1 MQSVKD
7 VGVHMVGSN
16 DFRRRCS
23 ELSKKADN
31 MYNNM
36 IMPNQQDGNF
46 VSTAQAN
53 VHDVQAQDTTKD
65 AHVVPKR
72 RVRRKFLFV
81 NWLVT
86 GQKPPLQS
94 NSKYPVSEED
104 IINYSAIVELAH
116 SLDHKK

>member
-1 MQSVKD
+1 
-7 VGVHMVGSN
+7 MVT
-16 DFRRRCS
+16 
-23 ELSKKADN
+23 
-31 MYNNM
+31 
-36 IMPNQQDGNF
+36 

-65 AHVVPKR
+65 AQVVPKC
-72 RVRRKFLFV
+72 RVRRKYLFV

-94 NSKYPVSEED
+94 NIKYPVSEED